1 MKSTGTV
8 AASSRESL
16 RRQNWETLLHNLST
30 NRYQSNDSDL
40 LSGSLPSS
48 ENIVRDTIGAYGTV
62 RIGQGQ
68 RVLLTVK
75 SLYQR
80 VSGLWGECFWMK
92 RWHSLEHVLDQ
103 NWSEPFIRLLS
114 VGCFYIESN
123 TYYKCFILDYMNVI
137 KSFDDVTN
145 PILIGTLFTQQI

>member
-80 VSGLWGECFWMK
+80 VSELWGECFWMK

-103 NWSEPFIRLLS
+103 NWSDTFICLLS
-114 VGCFYIESN
+114 VGLFLYRIEYILLMLYFRLYERFKVFWWR
-123 TYYKCFILDYMNVI
+123 YKTNINRNV
-137 KSFDDVTN
+137 VY
-145 PILIGTLFTQQI
+145 